1 MRQQGEWEKS
11 EKTRYGQISVWGGDG
26 KIFHSVGCNTW
37 IQVASEI
44 LKVAFRNKDG
54 SLGKECAMDKVI
66 LNSSKAFDKIVPNF
80 TVGRK
85 HIGIMKTVG
94 GCTVQ

>member
-1 MRQQGEWEKS
+1 M
-11 EKTRYGQISVWGGDG
+11 
-26 KIFHSVGCNTW
+26 
-37 IQVASEI
+37 
-44 LKVAFRNKDG
+44 AFRNKDG